1 MSNATKQVKKQLTG
15 WGIGYY
21 LTEYLPITSGLI
33 AAMILNP
40 SVWKWLIFILLAI
53 LIIGGLILAFKKSG
67 KTIVWGII
75 LVLSLSISGWV
86 MYLIVGS
93 CFTFAFTNDLIIAP
107 KYNSL
112 KNKYEQYKNQDE
124 YMRRNN

>member
-1 MSNATKQVKKQLTG
+1 MSNATQQVKKQLTG

-21 LTEYLPITSGLI
+21 VTEYLPITSGLI

-40 SVWKWLIFILLAI
+40 SVWKWLIFILLFVF
-53 LIIGGLILAFKKSG
+53 IIGGLVLAFKKSG

-107 KYNSL
+107 KYNKL
-112 KNKYEQYKNQDE
+112 KTKYEQYKNQDE